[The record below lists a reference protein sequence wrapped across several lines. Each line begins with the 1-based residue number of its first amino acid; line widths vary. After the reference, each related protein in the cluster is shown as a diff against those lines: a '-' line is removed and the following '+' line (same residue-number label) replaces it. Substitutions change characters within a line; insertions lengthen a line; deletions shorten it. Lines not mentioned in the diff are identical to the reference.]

1 VAEPAEPQDPLGV
14 LREHVRS
21 AQQAAERLAAQA
33 APAGGQQAGGAAA
46 TGDPPRAGAGGPG
59 RAGGAAREAPPSGW
73 ASDEE
78 REAAAELRALVDVV
92 ESLRAMLPQELRE
105 QVTEVIRQILVLLR
119 AIIDWLVSRLER
131 DRRGGEVAVEDI
143 PLL

>member
-1 VAEPAEPQDPLGV
+1 M

-33 APAGGQQAGGAAA
+33 AEAGGQQAGGPQAGGPQTGGAAA
-46 TGDPPRAGAGGPG
+46 TDDPPRAGAGGQRRG
-59 RAGGAAREAPPSGW
+59 GGAAREAPPSGW
-73 ASDEE
+73 ASEEE